1 MASKTLLAE
10 LQTALA
16 SYLDNHKNLSI
27 QSISNKTGVSYS
39 TIRRILQN
47 EANDVRDETILSLIL
62 VVMPQA
68 QRLQFLQTHYPAL
81 GALLKEAQ
89 SQAVEEPALDH
100 FKLRMYRFKDPHNYI
115 LKMALTAH
123 GTTRKDI
130 FRILGER
137 GVSALDEMLED
148 KFLFEDRNNKVSHPS
163 RGSFIMNSDDILHQI
178 KKDADY
184 YDKSLVGSQFARLA
198 HLSASLSLSAYKE
211 LIELVSEFAKKS
223 DRLKEASQNQGAI
236 PVFID
241 IMVNT
246 YDRASL
252 TGVS

>member
-1 MASKTLLAE
+1 MASKALLAE
-10 LQTALA
+10 LQAAIA
-16 SYLDNHKNLSI
+16 SYLENHKNLSI

-68 QRLQFLQTHYPAL
+68 QRLQFLQSYYPSL
-81 GALLKEAQ
+81 GALLRESQHGDEA
-89 SQAVEEPALDH
+89 AMDH
-100 FKLRMYRFKDPHNYI
+100 FKLRLYRFKDPHNYI
-115 LKMALTAH
+115 LKMALTEH

-130 FRILGER
+130 FRLLGER
-137 GVSALDEMLED
+137 GLCALDEMLDD
-148 KFLFEDRNNKVSHPS
+148 KFLQEDRSNRISHPD
-163 RGSFIMNSDDILHQI
+163 RGACLMNADDILHQV

-184 YDKSLVGSQFARLA
+184 FDKNLVGSQFARLA
-198 HLSASLSLSAYKE
+198 HLSASLHLSAYKE
-211 LIELVSEFAKKS
+211 LVELLSEFIKKC
-223 DRLKEASQNQGAI
+223 DRLKEAPENQGVI

-241 IMVNT
+241 VMVNT
-246 YDRASL
+246 YDRASI